1 MLLIRVV
8 SLDERGSSTPSSPA
22 PPVSPARWLLAILSF
37 AAAIGV
43 SLYIV
48 FTSWPH
54 ANHPVSVSLVTHAVL
69 LGVALLELGMR
80 GVKVLLSAVS
90 LRIPMTYGTA
100 LRASAGGD
108 FGAAITPAR
117 TGAEP
122 ARYLIMNEA
131 GMPSANIIL
140 VIFAELFLEMISL
153 AVVALAMFLV
163 FRHSGAMI
171 MGMVGLVAM
180 YATFVL
186 GTGALG
192 FILAKRGTN
201 GPPPRWAQRIGLHAG
216 RWRAVQRSLRQLRT
230 GIEGMRHMRFG
241 IAFLALAASILHIVL
256 RLAILPII
264 VYSFGVKAP
273 AAPLILWP
281 IALMYGSVI
290 VAVPAGGGLIEVA
303 FREALGSA
311 IPARIFAASLIWW
324 RFYTFYIYIIL
335 GAIAAGGT
343 VLRALRV
350 GGAQDTDAGES
361 SGLQESGFDSGMQ
374 EAGFRIQGNRPT

>member
-1 MLLIRVV
+1 MK
-8 SLDERGSSTPSSPA
+8 PS
-22 PPVSPARWLLAILSF
+22 RWLLAIVSF
-37 AAAIGV
+37 SAAIAV

-48 FTSWPH
+48 FNSWPH
-54 ANHPVSVSLVTHAVL
+54 GEKVVSVSLGAHVVL
-69 LGVALLELGMR
+69 LAVALLELGMR
-80 GVKVLLSAVS
+80 GCKVALSAAS
-90 LRIPMTYGTA
+90 LRIPMRFDTA

-122 ARYLIMNEA
+122 ARYLIMGEA
-131 GMPSANIIL
+131 GMASASIIL
-140 VIFAELFLEMISL
+140 VIFAELFLEMVSL
-153 AVVALAMFLV
+153 ALIALAMFIV
-163 FRHSGAMI
+163 FRDSGAMI

-192 FILAKRGTN
+192 FVLAKRGAV
-201 GPPPRWAQRIGLHAG
+201 GPPPRWLQRIGMNAG

-230 GIEGMRHMRFG
+230 GIEEMKHMRLGF
-241 IAFLALAASILHIVL
+241 ASLALGASILHILL

-264 VYSFGVKAP
+264 VYSFGVKVP
-273 AAPLILWP
+273 VAPLILWP
-281 IALMYGSVI
+281 VALTYGSVV

-303 FREALGSA
+303 FKEALGNA
-311 IPARIFAASLIWW
+311 IPAWIFGASLIWW

-343 VLRALRV
+343 VMRALRPE
-350 GGAQDTDAGES
+350 GEAEIQGKLEKGAEGRKQEREERKQDT
-361 SGLQESGFDSGMQ
+361 
-374 EAGFRIQGNRPT
+374 GNREQGTAHS

>member
-1 MLLIRVV
+1 MK
-8 SLDERGSSTPSSPA
+8 A
-22 PPVSPARWLLAILSF
+22 PRWLLAFASF
-37 AAAIGV
+37 AAAIAV

-54 ANHPVSVSLVTHAVL
+54 GHNAVSVSVRAHAVL

-80 GVKVLLSAVS
+80 GCKVALSAAS
-90 LRIPMTYGTA
+90 LRIPMRFNTA

-117 TGAEP
+117 SGAEP
-122 ARYLIMNEA
+122 ARYLIMSED
-131 GMPSANIIL
+131 GMPSASIIL

-153 AVVALAMFLV
+153 AVIALAMFIV
-163 FRHSGAMI
+163 FRGSGAMI

-186 GTGALG
+186 GSGALG
-192 FILAKRGTN
+192 FVLAKRGAT
-201 GPPPRWAQRIGLHAG
+201 GPPPRWAQRIGMNAG
-216 RWRAVQRSLRQLRT
+216 RWRAVQRSLRQLRS
-230 GIEGMRHMRFG
+230 GIEGMKHMRFG
-241 IAFLALAASILHIVL
+241 IASLALGASILHILL

-273 AAPLILWP
+273 VAPLILWP
-281 IALMYGSVI
+281 IALTYGSVV

-303 FREALGSA
+303 FKETLGNA
-311 IPARIFAASLIWW
+311 IPGWIFGASLIWW
-324 RFYTFYIYIIL
+324 RFYTFYLYIIL

-343 VLRALRV
+343 VMRALRPEGEEEIKRKLQKAD
-350 GGAQDTDAGES
+350 GGNYEG
-361 SGLQESGFDSGMQ
+361 SGGRVQGSGTTSV
-374 EAGFRIQGNRPT
+374 